1 MRIVKYL
8 MRISEITK
16 QPIKPKPPMTPAQS
30 RVQAL
35 KQNVE
40 RSKQQLSTERE
51 RQRQQRETERQRKA
65 QQRLSSF

>member
-1 MRIVKYL
+1 M
-8 MRISEITK
+8 MRISELTLK
-16 QPIKPKPPMTPAQS
+16 PIKPKPPMNPAQA
-30 RVQAL
+30 RIHAL

-51 RQRQQRETERQRKA
+51 RQRQQRDTERKRKA